1 MKRNAAYLIPLA
13 VMLLAFAAATPNLS
27 GTWSLNKDKSDPPN
41 TGRGGSPQGPFGGAA
56 LFTDNPQGQ
65 SRITQTD
72 AELVVEGVGGGGR
85 IVYRLDGRETKN
97 VGPRGEMI
105 STTRWRKDS
114 LVTRIRQSVMTPR
127 GRTMVEFTETRR
139 LGPNGQTLLLE
150 VSVRGP
156 RGSRTR
162 KFVFD
167 RVN

>member
-1 MKRNAAYLIPLA
+1 MKRHLAYLIPLA
-13 VMLLAFAAATPNLS
+13 VVSLAFATATPSLS
-27 GTWSLNKDKSDPPN
+27 GTWSLNTDKSDPPD
-41 TGRGGSPQGPFGGAA
+41 TGRGGSLQGPFGGAA
-56 LFTDNPQGQ
+56 LFTDNPPGRA
-65 SRITQTD
+65 RITQTD
-72 AELVVEGVGGGGR
+72 AELVIEGAGGGGR

-114 LVTRIRQSVMTPR
+114 LVTRIRQSVLTPR
-127 GRTMVEFTETRR
+127 GRTTVEFIETRR
-139 LGPNGQTLLLE
+139 LGPGGNTLLLD